1 MLGSVCSARGLSRRS
16 INLNLEHTKTLCA
29 RAYSNLRVTK
39 YNMRHNLRNDDAVRQ
54 CGRTMRSNDGAR
66 RALRCAVGRCGA
78 TTQYDDD
85 AVRCEVRRCGTTMRY
100 DVQYEV
106 WCDNAVQYDD
116 AVQCDDAVH
125 YMTL

>member
-1 MLGSVCSARGLSRRS
+1 M
-16 INLNLEHTKTLCA
+16 TT
-29 RAYSNLRVTK
+29 
-39 YNMRHNLRNDDAVRQ
+39 
-54 CGRTMRSNDGAR
+54 
-66 RALRCAVGRCGA
+66 RCENAVGRCGA

-100 DVQYEV
+100 EVQYEV